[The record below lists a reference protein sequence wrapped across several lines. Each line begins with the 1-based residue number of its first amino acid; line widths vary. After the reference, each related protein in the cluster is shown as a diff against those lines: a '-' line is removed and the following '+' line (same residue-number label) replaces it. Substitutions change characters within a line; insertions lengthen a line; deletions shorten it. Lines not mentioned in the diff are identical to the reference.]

1 MPFPSLFQH
10 PAKRLKFLIGGA
22 DNILGGLSAVFAPGM
37 VMNRYRRQMV
47 GTMTQHANGK
57 LLFVDDEESILDIVT
72 EYFRL
77 RGYVVVT
84 ARNGVEALQIME
96 SERFDCCFTD
106 INMPEMDGLALAE
119 HIRTADNTVPV
130 VVMTGYPSLENT
142 IKTLKNG
149 VVDFLIKPVNL
160 KQMELCV
167 RRVLRE
173 RRLFIENIILREEVE
188 GKARLEAL
196 NRELQDKLDDLNLLN
211 RIMSEFATPRS
222 SAEVFQKVVD
232 TAVQITHADGAR
244 FFVVNEDMPPLEIAA
259 SAAAASAPPSA
270 GEGSPELQAL
280 EKPEGVCDEGTVPPL
295 LAAKLLAEIHLD
307 RKPLLITENRGIQD
321 LPRSVRSFVGVPL
334 TIRDKVF
341 GVLTAVL
348 ERPGTRF
355 NEKDLYYLSF
365 LTNKAAYAVENLALY
380 ENIYEN
386 LFSTLYAFVKAIE
399 ARDPYTEQHSN
410 RVTGIAIA
418 VGKEMGCSPEEID
431 ILNVSGL
438 LHDIGKIGI
447 RDDILLKPGSLT
459 SEEFSVIMD
468 HPAIGARIVGQLG
481 LWGREQVIIR
491 SHHERFDGSG
501 YPDGLKGEAIPQ
513 LARILAVADS
523 YDAMASDR
531 AYRRRM
537 EEGRILKI
545 ITGASGTQFDPAVVS
560 VFQRLHCAG
569 EITRS
574 SAAFMTNTPV

>member
-1 MPFPSLFQH
+1 
-10 PAKRLKFLIGGA
+10 
-22 DNILGGLSAVFAPGM
+22 
-37 VMNRYRRQMV
+37 MNRYRSQMV
-47 GTMTQHANGK
+47 GTMTQYANGK
-57 LLFVDDEESILDIVT
+57 LLFVDDEESILDIAT

-77 RGYVVVT
+77 RGYDVVT

-96 SERFDCCFTD
+96 TERFDCCFTD

-119 HIRTADNTVPV
+119 HIRTFDNTVPV

-232 TAVQITHADGAR
+232 TAVEITHADGAR
-244 FFVVNEDMPPLEIAA
+244 FFVVNEGMPPLEIAA
-259 SAAAASAPPSA
+259 SAAASSAPPSA
-270 GEGSPELQAL
+270 GDGSPEPQAL
-280 EKPEGVCDEGTVPPL
+280 EKPEGVCDEGTAPPL

-334 TIRDKVF
+334 TIRDRVF

-418 VGKEMGCSPEEID
+418 VGKEMGCSAEEID

-468 HPAIGARIVGQLG
+468 HPEIGARIVGQLG

-531 AYRRRM
+531 AYRKRM